1 MLQHA
6 EKKPHPLNNQTMGLL
21 LIYASSEKNRM
32 LACRFGEHRDN
43 SRNSQSVFL
52 VVYLLLILYSSLG
65 NRISALGTE
74 LISSYKR
81 STTFTAYRLYWLL
94 WLYWL
99 LRLYWLAL
107 ELSLLLH
114 WLALELSLLLWLHWL
129 ALELS
134 LLLWL
139 HWLSLELS
147 LLWWYI
153 SIHILLWHSLI
164 SVHHFLSD

>member
-21 LIYASSEKNRM
+21 LIS
-32 LACRFGEHRDN
+32 
-43 SRNSQSVFL
+43 
-52 VVYLLLILYSSLG
+52 YSSLC

-129 ALELS
+129 
-134 LLLWL
+134 
-139 HWLSLELS
+139 SLELS

>member
-1 MLQHA
+1 MLQQ
-6 EKKPHPLNNQTMGLL
+6 KRSPILNNQTMGLL
-21 LIYASSEKNRM
+21 L
-32 LACRFGEHRDN
+32 
-43 SRNSQSVFL
+43 
-52 VVYLLLILYSSLG
+52 YLLLISYSSLC
-65 NRISALGTE
+65 NRISALGTK

-99 LRLYWLAL
+99 AL
-107 ELSLLLH
+107 ELPLLWRH
-114 WLALELSLLLWLHWL
+114 WLSLELSLLLWR
-129 ALELS
+129 
-134 LLLWL
+134 

-147 LLWWYI
+147 LLWWHI

>member
-21 LIYASSEKNRM
+21 LIS
-32 LACRFGEHRDN
+32 
-43 SRNSQSVFL
+43 
-52 VVYLLLILYSSLG
+52 YSSLC
-65 NRISALGTE
+65 NRISALGTK

-94 WLYWL
+94 WLYRL

-107 ELSLLLH
+107 ELT
-114 WLALELSLLLWLHWL
+114 
-129 ALELS
+129 

-153 SIHILLWHSLI
+153 SIHVLLWHSLI
-164 SVHHFLSD
+164 SIHHFLSD

>member
-6 EKKPHPLNNQTMGLL
+6 EKKPHPLNHQTMGLL
-21 LIYASSEKNRM
+21 LIYASSSQSVF
-32 LACRFGEHRDN
+32 LVVYA
-43 SRNSQSVFL
+43 SSSQSVFL
-52 VVYLLLILYSSLG
+52 VVYLLLISYSSLC
-65 NRISALGTE
+65 NRISALGTK

-99 LRLYWLAL
+99 TL
-107 ELSLLLH
+107 ELSLL
-114 WLALELSLLLWLHWL
+114 WR
-129 ALELS
+129 
-134 LLLWL
+134 

-147 LLWWYI
+147 LLLWRHWLSLKLSLLWWHI

>member
-6 EKKPHPLNNQTMGLL
+6 EKKPHPLNHQTMG
-21 LIYASSEKNRM
+21 
-32 LACRFGEHRDN
+32 
-43 SRNSQSVFL
+43 
-52 VVYLLLILYSSLG
+52 LLLILYSSLC

>member
-21 LIYASSEKNRM
+21 LIYASSSQSVF
-32 LACRFGEHRDN
+32 LVVYA
-43 SRNSQSVFL
+43 SSSQSVFL
-52 VVYLLLILYSSLG
+52 VVYLLLILYSSLC

-107 ELSLLLH
+107 ELSLLL
-114 WLALELSLLLWLHWL
+114 
-129 ALELS
+129 
-134 LLLWL
+134 WL

>member
-21 LIYASSEKNRM
+21 L
-32 LACRFGEHRDN
+32 
-43 SRNSQSVFL
+43 
-52 VVYLLLILYSSLG
+52 YLLLISYSSLC
-65 NRISALGTE
+65 NRISALGTK

-99 LRLYWLAL
+99 
-107 ELSLLLH
+107 
-114 WLALELSLLLWLHWL
+114 ALELSLLLWRHWL
-129 ALELS
+129 SLE
-134 LLLWL
+134 
-139 HWLSLELS
+139 LSLELS
-147 LLWWYI
+147 LLWWHI

>member
-6 EKKPHPLNNQTMGLL
+6 EKKPHPLNHQTMG
-21 LIYASSEKNRM
+21 
-32 LACRFGEHRDN
+32 
-43 SRNSQSVFL
+43 
-52 VVYLLLILYSSLG
+52 LLLILYSSLC

-107 ELSLLLH
+107 ELSLLLWLH
-114 WLALELSLLLWLHWL
+114 WLALELSLLLW
-129 ALELS
+129 
-134 LLLWL
+134 LLWL

>member
-6 EKKPHPLNNQTMGLL
+6 EKKPHPLNHQTMG
-21 LIYASSEKNRM
+21 
-32 LACRFGEHRDN
+32 
-43 SRNSQSVFL
+43 
-52 VVYLLLILYSSLG
+52 LLLILYSSLC

-94 WLYWL
+94 WLY
-99 LRLYWLAL
+99 
-107 ELSLLLH
+107 

>member
-1 MLQHA
+1 MA
-6 EKKPHPLNNQTMGLL
+6 SGVSF
-21 LIYASSEKNRM
+21 IYASSEKNRM

-52 VVYLLLILYSSLG
+52 VVYASSSQSVFLVVYLLLISYSSLC
-65 NRISALGTE
+65 NRISALGAE
-74 LISSYKR
+74 LISSYKWS
-81 STTFTAYRLYWLL
+81 STFAAYRLSRLL
-94 WLYWL
+94 WLY
-99 LRLYWLAL
+99 
-107 ELSLLLH
+107 
-114 WLALELSLLLWLHWL
+114 WL

-147 LLWWYI
+147 LLWWHI

-164 SVHHFLSD
+164 SIHHFLSD

>member
-21 LIYASSEKNRM
+21 LIYASSSQSVF
-32 LACRFGEHRDN
+32 LVVYA
-43 SRNSQSVFL
+43 SSSQSVFL
-52 VVYLLLILYSSLG
+52 VVYLLLILYSSLC

-94 WLYWL
+94 
-99 LRLYWLAL
+99 RLYWLAL
-107 ELSLLLH
+107 ELSLL
-114 WLALELSLLLWLHWL
+114 LHWL

>member
-21 LIYASSEKNRM
+21 LIYASSSQSVF
-32 LACRFGEHRDN
+32 LVVYA
-43 SRNSQSVFL
+43 SSSQSVFL
-52 VVYLLLILYSSLG
+52 VVYLLLILYSSLC

-114 WLALELSLLLWLHWL
+114 CLALEMYLMLLLKCL
-129 ALELS
+129 AQ
-134 LLLWL
+134 
-139 HWLSLELS
+139 
-147 LLWWYI
+147 
-153 SIHILLWHSLI
+153 
-164 SVHHFLSD
+164 

>member
-52 VVYLLLILYSSLG
+52 VVYLLLISYSSLC
-65 NRISALGTE
+65 NRISALGTK

-99 LRLYWLAL
+99 AL
-107 ELSLLLH
+107 ELPLLWRH
-114 WLALELSLLLWLHWL
+114 WLSLELSLLLWRHWL

-147 LLWWYI
+147 LLWWHI